1 MVRLPDFLD
10 SRNLQAKEQQ
20 LPSRRT
26 SMNYRKHVATA
37 ALAIALGATPF
48 IATADDAV
56 KTPDRP
62 TGVVIDDAVIT
73 AKVKSSLLADSGT
86 KGLKIDVDTKSGVVQ
101 LKGNVAS
108 DSERTLAQNL
118 AAKVEGVKSVENK
131 LAVK

>member
-1 MVRLPDFLD
+1 
-10 SRNLQAKEQQ
+10 
-20 LPSRRT
+20 
-26 SMNYRKHVATA
+26 MNHRKHVAIA
-37 ALAIALGATPF
+37 ALALALGGIPF
-48 IATADDAV
+48 VATADDAA
-56 KTPDRP
+56 KPAERS
-62 TGVVIDDAVIT
+62 TGVVVDDAVIT

-131 LAVK
+131 LAVKP

>member
-1 MVRLPDFLD
+1 
-10 SRNLQAKEQQ
+10 
-20 LPSRRT
+20 
-26 SMNYRKHVATA
+26 MNYRKHVAIA
-37 ALAIALGATPF
+37 AVALALGATPF

-56 KTPDRP
+56 KAPDRS
-62 TGVVIDDAVIT
+62 TGVVVDDAVIT

-131 LAVK
+131 LAVKQ